1 MLKRIGLVV
10 LAVALLAGAGLAG
23 AWWSGQTAGTAEAQT
38 PAINASQV
46 ITVVGQGTARV
57 APDVAQVSVGVDTVA
72 DTVSDSVKES
82 NAKMAAVLAA
92 IKALGIADKDVQ
104 TMNYSI
110 SVEQSGGVPKPDGSL
125 TETKPRYRV
134 SNMVTV
140 TIRDLAKVGSVLDG
154 VVEAGANNIWG
165 VSFSVDDS
173 KAAQSEARGKA
184 MTDARARATELAN
197 LAGVKLGSI
206 VSISEVVRGNSYPMA
221 VAERAFGGGGDASIS
236 PGEVEISYQVQVV
249 FYLER

>member
-1 MLKRIGLVV
+1 
-10 LAVALLAGAGLAG
+10 
-23 AWWSGQTAGTAEAQT
+23 
-38 PAINASQV
+38 
-46 ITVVGQGTARV
+46 
-57 APDVAQVSVGVDTVA
+57 
-72 DTVSDSVKES
+72 
-82 NAKMAAVLAA
+82 MAAVLAA

-173 KAAQSEARGKA
+173 KAAEAEARGKA
-184 MTDARARATELAN
+184 VADAQSRALELAN

-206 VSISEVVRGNSYPMA
+206 VSISEVVGGNVVPMA
-221 VAERAFGGGGDASIS
+221 AVERAYGGGGTSIS
-236 PGEVEISYQVQVV
+236 PGEIEVSYQVQVA